1 MIWEFDPFTAR
12 FAVGCCIIVVGLLF
26 GGFAMWRP

>member
-1 MIWEFDPFTAR
+1 MTFEFDPFTTR
-12 FAVGCCIIVVGLLF
+12 FVVGACIIIVGLLF